1 MHKDKTMKLLNT
13 ARAED
18 FQSSGLTEARK
29 FGFEMNA
36 IAFHAVID
44 GIYSDKVQ
52 APVREL
58 ATNAYDAHIAVG
70 KRDVPFLLMAPST
83 FSPYFMVRD
92 FGPGMDHEEVMQR
105 ATTLF
110 GSNKR
115 DSNEQVGMLGL
126 GMKSP
131 FAYTKQYVITCFDG
145 ETKREYVC
153 FLDAGGAPTVSLAA
167 EEESSEPRGLMIKF
181 PVQQGDIARFK
192 TAIERVM
199 IGFDPMPNVLND
211 QWAPSSPTVLMSGT
225 NYRIV
230 NSAHIKSPHIRQGCV
245 LYPLDITQLVQ
256 VDDYD
261 EVKIPIIIDVPIGT
275 ASVSTSREQLGYDE
289 PTKDNLRLIWQQVRQ
304 DIRTELQATLDEP
317 DNYLDACIKYRE
329 LSTRLGKAMIKSPQW
344 RGQRT
349 MRTSFSYIG
358 AGRAAVLKSWDDI
371 QFSPPRQPTGRA
383 RYYQTAPSLTPEEL
397 KPLTVVWE
405 AEDCR
410 FAKDRMRMF
419 RSENRNTNILW
430 VKADEKE
437 KIIEHYGVETIVD
450 LRDLERLKLPRTT
463 SPRIA
468 LTKQDIRSFD
478 RLRNIVNEPE
488 KAVYVFSEANNYAVL
503 GQVLDYDQVRTR
515 YVERLQNLDVI
526 DDHHVIVLMKNQRNL
541 PKDRPGWVHLDELL
555 RDTVASFNAKAHA
568 VKTDVSLFRQ
578 KRMVNLLRNK
588 LELLPKRLRDLLTKA
603 ASMPANT
610 YQECL
615 MAELWIEVTGK
626 MLPEVNTDFS
636 QRFAKLTASY
646 PLLHVLANNDEHL
659 THYLKLIAR

>member
-1 MHKDKTMKLLNT
+1 MKMLNT

-18 FQSSGLTEARK
+18 FHSAGITEARS

-44 GIYSDKVQ
+44 GIYSDKIL
-52 APVREL
+52 APVREY
-58 ATNAYDAHIAVG
+58 ATNAYDAHIAAG
-70 KRDVPFLLMAPST
+70 KADVPFLLMAPST

-92 FGPGMDHEEVMQR
+92 FGPGMDHDEVMQR

-115 DSNEQVGMLGL
+115 DSNDQVGMLGL
-126 GMKSP
+126 GMKSA
-131 FAYTKQYVITCFDG
+131 FAYTKQYTITCFDG
-145 ETKREYVC
+145 VTKREYVC
-153 FLDAGGAPTVSLAA
+153 FLDAGGTPTVSLAA
-167 EEESSEPRGLMIKF
+167 EDLSNEPAGVMIKF
-181 PVQQGDIARFK
+181 PVQQGDIQRFR
-192 TAIERVM
+192 TAIERVT
-199 IGFDPMPNVLND
+199 IGFHPMPNVLND
-211 QWAPSSPTVLMSGT
+211 QWTPATLTTLMTGT

-304 DIRTELQATLDEP
+304 DIRKELQATLDEP
-317 DNYLDACIKYRE
+317 DNYLDACVKYRE
-329 LSTRLGKAMIKSPQW
+329 LSNRLGKAMIKSPQW

-349 MRTSFSYIG
+349 LRTSFSYLG

-397 KPLTVVWE
+397 KPLTVIWE

-410 FAKDRMRMF
+410 FAKDRVRMF
-419 RSENRNTNILW
+419 RSENEDADILW
-430 VKADEKE
+430 VKADKKE
-437 KIIEHYGVETIVD
+437 QIVEHYGIETIVD

-463 SPRIA
+463 RPRAA
-468 LTKQDIRSFD
+468 LTKQDIRYFD
-478 RLRNIVNEPE
+478 RFRNIVKEPE

-503 GQVLDYDQVRTR
+503 GHVLDYDQVHDR
-515 YVERLQNLDVI
+515 YIKRLRNLDVI

-541 PKDRPGWVHLDELL
+541 PKDRPGWVHLDDLL
-555 RDTVASFNAKAHA
+555 RDTVAGFNAKAHA
-568 VKTDVSLFRQ
+568 VKTDVSQFRQ
-578 KRMVNLLRNK
+578 ERMVNLLRNK

-615 MAELWIEVTGK
+615 MAQLWVDVTGK
-626 MLPEVNTDFS
+626 TLPEVSTDFS
-636 QRFAKLTASY
+636 RRFTKLTTGY

>member
-1 MHKDKTMKLLNT
+1 MRFLNT
-13 ARAED
+13 APVEFASGGITGARA
-18 FQSSGLTEARK
+18 

-36 IAFHAVID
+36 VAFRAVID
-44 GIYSDKVQ
+44 GIYSDKIL
-52 APVREL
+52 APVREY
-58 ATNAYDAHIAVG
+58 ATNAYDAHIAAD
-70 KRDVPFLLMAPST
+70 KADQPFILMAPST

-92 FGPGMDHEEVMQR
+92 FGPGMSDEDVNKR
-105 ATTLF
+105 ATTMF
-110 GSNKR
+110 GSDKR
-115 DSNEQVGMLGL
+115 DRNDQVGCLGL
-126 GMKSP
+126 GMKSG
-131 FAYTKQYVITCFDG
+131 FAYTNQFTITCFDG
-145 ETKREYVC
+145 ETKREYIC
-153 FLDAGGAPTVSLAA
+153 FEDETGKPNVSDPI
-167 EEESSEPRGLMIKF
+167 ETPCDEPRGVMIKI
-181 PVQQGDIARFK
+181 PVKQGDIQRFR

-211 QWAPSSPTVLMSGT
+211 QWTPSSPTVLMSGA
-225 NYRIV
+225 NYRII

-245 LYPLDITQLVQ
+245 LYPLDIAQLVQ

-261 EVKIPIIIDVPIGT
+261 EVKIPIIIDLPIGT

-329 LSTRLGKAMIKSPQW
+329 LSNRLGKAMIKSPQW

-349 MRTSFSYIG
+349 LRTSFSYLS

-371 QFSPPRQPTGRA
+371 QFSPPRQPSGRA
-383 RYYQTAPSLTPEEL
+383 RYYQTAPSLTPEDL
-397 KPLTVVWE
+397 KPLTVIWE

-410 FAKDRMRMF
+410 FAKDRIRMF
-419 RSENRNTNILW
+419 RSENEDADLLW
-430 VKADEKE
+430 VKADTKE
-437 KIIEHYGVETIVD
+437 KIVEHYGVETIVD
-450 LRDLERLKLPRTT
+450 LRDFERLKLPRTT
-463 SPRIA
+463 RPRAA
-468 LTKQDIRSFD
+468 LTKQDIRTFD
-478 RLRNIVNEPE
+478 RFRNIVNEPE

-515 YVERLQNLDVI
+515 YIKRLRDLGVI
-526 DDHHVIVLMKNQRNL
+526 DEIHVIVLMKNQRNL

-555 RDTVASFNAKAHA
+555 RDTVAGFNPKAHA
-568 VKTDVSLFRQ
+568 IKTDVSLFRQ
-578 KRMVNLLRNK
+578 ERMVNLLRNK

-610 YQECL
+610 YHECL
-615 MAELWIEVTGK
+615 MAQLWLEVTGK
-626 MLPEVNTDFS
+626 TLPEVSTDFS
-636 QRFAKLTASY
+636 RRFTKLTAGY